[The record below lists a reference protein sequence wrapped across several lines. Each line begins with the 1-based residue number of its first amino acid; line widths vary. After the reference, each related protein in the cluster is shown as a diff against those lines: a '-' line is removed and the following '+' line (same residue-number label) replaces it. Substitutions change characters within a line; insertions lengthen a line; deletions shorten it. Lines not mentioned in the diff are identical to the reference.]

1 GDPVGA
7 VALDR
12 RAEAGGDE
20 LGRLVPGRADE
31 AALAALHPPRG
42 VGGDARPGV
51 ERLELRARR
60 PPALEERPA
69 HVRVAYAQRRVDVP
83 REARPAGA
91 AARLVVRL
99 VGAVLRVV
107 GLLRLPRD
115 DAVLDVDLPRAGA
128 GA

>member
-1 GDPVGA
+1 
-7 VALDR
+7 
-12 RAEAGGDE
+12 
-20 LGRLVPGRADE
+20 
-31 AALAALHPPRG
+31 
-42 VGGDARPGV
+42 
-51 ERLELRARR
+51 
-60 PPALEERPA
+60 
-69 HVRVAYAQRRVDVP
+69 P

-128 GA
+128 GAVDAVGGAHHPVVRPPLAVGRLPVAAAAGRAAEAARARLDPAEEPQRVTSRRRHAGCRAAPDR